1 MWRTGKLAKLLGI
14 DRSVIHYYNSV
25 GVLHAKRD
33 ENNYLSYDSLD
44 FIALCKA
51 RQLRSMGF
59 SLEETTT
66 LLRDAGEED
75 WQRRLALREQ
85 EIDREIRRLENVKY
99 LVGSHQG
106 KYRPLPSEFL
116 VLSPFHYGGY
126 YYLPLDHVADWDT
139 LALLV
144 KDAPYINYCFHVPPG
159 GGTCPEQFRVELG
172 VSFQEW
178 WRDLAPPELPAG
190 TAHFPECSALASR
203 IELRNEAPPFSYDDL
218 AFVRAHCA
226 AQGLVLTGEAMA
238 FPAVHFLEQDREQA
252 SAKIFFFL
260 VPPLDC

>member
-159 GGTCPEQFRVELG
+159 GGHLPRTIPGGAWRLLPG
-172 VSFQEW
+172 VVAGSCS
-178 WRDLAPPELPAG
+178 AG
-190 TAHFPECSALASR
+190 TSR
-203 IELRNEAPPFSYDDL
+203 RDSPFSRMQRPGL
-218 AFVRAHCA
+218 A
-226 AQGLVLTGEAMA
+226 
-238 FPAVHFLEQDREQA
+238 D
-252 SAKIFFFL
+252 
-260 VPPLDC
+260 